1 MARPWRACFSL
12 IAEPAMHLT
21 LYFREYCSLCH
32 AMRDAL
38 RPYQQQHGFTL
49 EVIDVDNDP
58 ALVERFDEL
67 VPVLMHGETEI
78 CHYHLDTVRLDAV
91 LAEIR

>member
-1 MARPWRACFSL
+1 
-12 IAEPAMHLT
+12 MHLT

-38 RPYQQQHGFTL
+38 RPYQAQYGFQLTVL
-49 EVIDVDNDP
+49 DVDDDP

-67 VPVLMHGETEI
+67 VPVLMLGEVEI
-78 CHYHLDTVRLDAV
+78 CHYHLDSARLEA
-91 LAEIR
+91 LLQAPPPI

>member
-1 MARPWRACFSL
+1 
-12 IAEPAMHLT
+12 MHLT

-38 RPYQQQHGFTL
+38 RPYQARHGFTL

>member
-1 MARPWRACFSL
+1 
-12 IAEPAMHLT
+12 MHLT

-38 RPYQQQHGFTL
+38 RPYQAQYGFQLTVL
-49 EVIDVDNDP
+49 DVDDDP

-67 VPVLMHGETEI
+67 VPVLMLGELEI
-78 CHYHLDTVRLDAV
+78 CHYHLDSARLEA
-91 LAEIR
+91 LLQAPPPI

>member
-1 MARPWRACFSL
+1 
-12 IAEPAMHLT
+12 MHLT

-58 ALVERFDEL
+58 ALVARFDEL

>member
-1 MARPWRACFSL
+1 
-12 IAEPAMHLT
+12 MHLT

-49 EVIDVDNDP
+49 EVIDVDDDP
-58 ALVERFDEL
+58 ALVERFDEQ
-67 VPVLMHGETEI
+67 VPVLMHGNTEI
-78 CHYHLDTVRLDAV
+78 CHYHLDAERLDAV
-91 LAEIR
+91 LAEIG

>member
-1 MARPWRACFSL
+1 
-12 IAEPAMHLT
+12 MHLT

-38 RPYQQQHGFTL
+38 RPYQAQYGFQLTVL
-49 EVIDVDNDP
+49 DVDDDP

-67 VPVLMHGETEI
+67 VPVLMQEEVEI
-78 CHYHLDTVRLDAV
+78 CHYHLDSTRLEA
-91 LAEIR
+91 LLQAPPPI

>member
-1 MARPWRACFSL
+1 
-12 IAEPAMHLT
+12 
-21 LYFREYCSLCH
+21 
-32 AMRDAL
+32 MRDAL

-67 VPVLMHGETEI
+67 VPVLMHGDTEI
-78 CHYHLDTVRLDAV
+78 CHYHLDAARLDAV
-91 LAEIR
+91 LAEIG

>member
-1 MARPWRACFSL
+1 
-12 IAEPAMHLT
+12 MHLT

-67 VPVLMHGETEI
+67 VPVLMHGDTEI
-78 CHYHLDTVRLDAV
+78 CHYHLDAARLDAV
-91 LAEIR
+91 PAEIG